1 MGGLTLR
8 FNFGAL
14 LEAHAL
20 LDAYPIK
27 NALSR
32 RDVL

>member
-1 MGGLTLR
+1 MSGLTLR

-20 LDAYPIK
+20 LNAHPIK
-27 NALSR
+27 NGLSR
-32 RDVL
+32 RNVL